1 MSTSMMRVSTETRE
15 TIMSIAREDYGGVSA
30 DEALRRLAR
39 EHWQARAVAAMEQYR
54 AQDPEGWADY
64 LNEAAEL
71 ERADA
76 VVTEE
81 WNETA

>member
-1 MSTSMMRVSTETRE
+1 MG
-15 TIMSIAREDYGGVSA
+15 IAREDYGGVSA

-54 AQDPEGWADY
+54 AEDPEGWADY
-64 LNEAAEL
+64 IDEAAAL

-76 VVTEE
+76 PVTEE
-81 WNETA
+81 WTTTT